1 MKLGRKS
8 PMLYSGKGRKP
19 DTNLKQKIQFLKAEM
34 PERKE
39 MKMDRQ
45 FRFWQ
50 CNKRNYLSATECARY
65 DCLNNDGSAGDGM
78 ENDIGAS
85 EAQAITDA
93 AMD

>member
-1 MKLGRKS
+1 MATKHMLEKDMLQPSIHGIQIIRVGFLHRQTINTPMKLGPKS

-45 FRFWQ
+45 FR
-50 CNKRNYLSATECARY
+50 
-65 DCLNNDGSAGDGM
+65 
-78 ENDIGAS
+78 
-85 EAQAITDA
+85 
-93 AMD
+93 